1 MDDSRTQNFDQ
12 EANIIKKV
20 DQKLIFQTAFDYVKS
35 RTNKKIVT
43 IADVLFYFLQKNIS
57 NKDKI
62 NLGWLA
68 INMIEDRQKNMNMT
82 DQHKKMILDK
92 IIEIMFIE

>member
-1 MDDSRTQNFDQ
+1 MDYSRTQNFDQ
-12 EANIIKKV
+12 QANIIKKV
-20 DQKLIFQTAFDYVKS
+20 DQKFIFQSAFDYVKS

-92 IIEIMFIE
+92 IIEIMFNE

>member
-1 MDDSRTQNFDQ
+1 MDYSLTPNFDQ
-12 EANIIKKV
+12 QANIIKKV
-20 DQKLIFQTAFDYVKS
+20 DQKFIFQSAFDYVKS

-92 IIEIMFIE
+92 IIEIMFNE